1 MLLIQGILIFAKI
14 MVYISWSWW
23 LVLTPVWLYVG
34 LFVVG
39 GIVSYFLSK

>member
-14 MVYISWSWW
+14 MGYVSWSWW